1 VIRATKLDRVAG
13 PLSGIRVVELGQVIA
28 GPFCAQML
36 GDLGAE
42 VIKVEP
48 PGKGDVLRQWGHADV
63 TGDSLWW
70 SVAGRNK
77 RSITVDLRTPGG
89 QQLVRDLVAH
99 ADILVENFR
108 PGTLEGWS
116 LGWEDLSAVRPELIM
131 VRISGFGQTGPYAR
145 RAGYASSARRWA
157 ACARSP
163 ATRTGHRSGWASR
176 SATRSPACSARW
188 APSPRWRRA
197 IAPAAARSSTR
208 ASSQI
213 KQFQERFI
221 AGWAG
226 YPVVGT
232 PEQVVEEL
240 GRLNE
245 AGMDGMIMGF
255 VDYNEE
261 MKYFGEKVLPLM
273 KEAGLRH

>member
-1 VIRATKLDRVAG
+1 MIQATKLDDVAG
-13 PLSGIRVVELGQVIA
+13 PLSGIRVIELGQVIA

-77 RSITVDLRTPGG
+77 RSITVDLRTPSGH
-89 QQLVRDLVAH
+89 QLVRGVA
-99 ADILVENFR
+99 D
-108 PGTLEGWS
+108 
-116 LGWEDLSAVRPELIM
+116 
-131 VRISGFGQTGPYAR
+131 
-145 RAGYASSARRWA
+145 
-157 ACARSP
+157 
-163 ATRTGHRSGWASR
+163 
-176 SATRSPACSARW
+176 
-188 APSPRWRRA
+188 
-197 IAPAAARSSTR
+197 
-208 ASSQI
+208 
-213 KQFQERFI
+213 
-221 AGWAG
+221 
-226 YPVVGT
+226 
-232 PEQVVEEL
+232 EQVVEEF

-245 AGMDGMIMGF
+245 AGMEGRLMGF

-261 MKYFGEKVLPLM
+261 MKYFGKKVLPLM